1 MHGVQSSHSWLPL
14 YFLSWLKLSD
24 PFVEITAGAFLLV
37 CDSMC
42 STAGWQI
49 ICWQQHLV
57 HGLPE
62 QKKVI
67 ESFIKG
73 H

>member
-1 MHGVQSSHSWLPL
+1 
-14 YFLSWLKLSD
+14 
-24 PFVEITAGAFLLV
+24 
-37 CDSMC
+37 MC

-67 ESFIKG
+67 ENFTKG